1 MPCATAL
8 ELVSDRVQSLES
20 QLSAE
25 RTRRSQLDNW
35 LGMRE
40 ILRTLQVEVSDFVS
54 AVSTPIAGLEAH
66 LKPISDIIRY
76 IEARGYS
83 I

>member
-1 MPCATAL
+1 M
-8 ELVSDRVQSLES
+8 RVCEKSGGS
-20 QLSAE
+20 WNFHMGRS
-25 RTRRSQLDNW
+25 RRSRLDNW